1 MQDDDVKAELKKQ
14 WNGLIA
20 FKSAG
25 KKQHNYTAEM
35 DSSGKLVLTGGRFV
49 EFFVNKD
56 KTFDS
61 LDANASAG
69 DGGAD
74 AKSAG
79 SFLDFQW
86 ASLKVKTKYQAKKSD
101 FEKHFK
107 QLQDLVGMAKVDIDV
122 ATWNVF
128 SKDEQNKIYFLEYAD
143 YASCGCVCLFF
154 A

>member
-1 MQDDDVKAELKKQ
+1 MQLTPSVASGNFHHCGCKQ
-14 WNGLIA
+14 WFPVYPTLA
-20 FKSAG
+20 P
-25 KKQHNYTAEM
+25 Y
-35 DSSGKLVLTGGRFV
+35 
-49 EFFVNKD
+49 FFVNKD
-56 KTFDS
+56 KFFDS

-107 QLQDLVGMAKVDIDV
+107 QLQDLVGIAKVDIDV